1 MELWGIYL
9 FLNVHSNRKI
19 DGPLERH
26 SNFNVPS
33 KRRVPRALREKLIS
47 SVHDATDI

>member
-9 FLNVHSNRKI
+9 FLNVHLNRKI
-19 DGPLERH
+19 DGPWE
-26 SNFNVPS
+26 SIVIFNVPS
-33 KRRVPRALREKLIS
+33 KRRVPGALREKLIS